1 MSCLDC
7 LAVKQTF
14 FWLSSL
20 QIRIRFDCCC
30 CLTFGERKEG
40 KSISPQLFPF
50 ASVFA
55 CASISHASLSSYRA
69 REQVCFNMATLNIKN
84 HKNQV
89 ITSMHTQNFLLASPA
104 FSPQ

>member
-50 ASVFA
+50 ASVFSRVQA
-55 CASISHASLSSYRA
+55 FRMQVC
-69 REQVCFNMATLNIKN
+69 REKQVCFNMATLNIKN

-89 ITSMHTQNFLLASPA
+89 ITSMHTQNFLLAS
-104 FSPQ
+104 SLQ